1 MNGKNYLKNTKM
13 SNIIN
18 DDKMNKENKENP
30 RGIYNFLE
38 KDELA
43 ERYYAI
49 LEEMLK
55 ETINC

>member
-18 DDKMNKENKENP
+18 DDKMNKE
-30 RGIYNFLE
+30 R
-38 KDELA
+38 DELA